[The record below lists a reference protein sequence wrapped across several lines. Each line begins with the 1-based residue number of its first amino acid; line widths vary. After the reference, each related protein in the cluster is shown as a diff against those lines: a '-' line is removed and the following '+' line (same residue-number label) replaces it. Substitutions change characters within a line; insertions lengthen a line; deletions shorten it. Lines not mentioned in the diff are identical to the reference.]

1 MRHDFYVYVLLDPR
15 KPGSFEYGPL
25 SFDYEPFY
33 VGKGKGKR
41 DRSHFR
47 MGNVRADAQRIRSP
61 FKVNKI
67 LKILEAGLE
76 PIVVRVKQ
84 EATEK
89 VALRLEIRAIELIGR
104 KPLGPLTNA
113 TSGGDGVSGYKGDE
127 LHCERKGKA
136 AKAWHATL
144 TPDELVQRSVSL
156 SIGVRKYLLS
166 CTPEQLAERGRRISE
181 GHKKRTPE
189 EQLLL
194 QTHFREVQL
203 NLPAKV
209 QRLKNKR
216 TSRGLKKFNATR
228 ATVHYL
234 DAAAKQ
240 SEAAHNYW
248 DSITDEERMSR
259 GAAIK
264 AGYAK
269 KSKRALTAKN
279 TKIADAIK
287 AKHASA
293 SVFDT
298 RMRSFMVMVG
308 VMMRNAN
315 IVDED
320 LKARLRASAT
330 RYYSKEAN
338 LDNKPSVLREKV
350 RKLIAA

>member
-15 KPGSFEYGPL
+15 KPGNFEYGPL

-47 MGNVRADAQRIRSP
+47 MGNVRQDAARIKSP

-67 LKILEAGLE
+67 LKILESGLE
-76 PIVVRVKQ
+76 PVVVRIKQ
-84 EATEK
+84 EATER
-89 VALRLEIRAIELIGR
+89 VAFKLEMRAIELIGR
-104 KPLGPLTNA
+104 KPLGPLTNL
-113 TSGGDGVSGYKGDE
+113 TNGGDGVSGYIGDA

-136 AKAWHATL
+136 AKAWHASL

-156 SIGVRKYLLS
+156 SVGVRKYLLS

-189 EQLLL
+189 DQLIL
-194 QTHFREVQL
+194 QAHFSEVQR
-203 NLPAKV
+203 NLPVAV

-216 TSRGLKKFNATR
+216 TRRGLRKFYATR
-228 ATVHYL
+228 AEVHYL
-234 DAAAKQ
+234 DVSAKQ
-240 SEAAHNYW
+240 SKAASEYW
-248 DSITDEERMSR
+248 NSITEEERTDR
-259 GAAIK
+259 ANAIK
-264 AGYAK
+264 VGYAK
-269 KSKRALTAKN
+269 KSQRAINAKN
-279 TKIADAIK
+279 SKIADTIK

-293 SVFDT
+293 SVFDS

-315 IVDED
+315 IVDDD

-330 RYYSKEAN
+330 RYYSKEVN
-338 LDNKPSVLREKV
+338 LDNKPRVLREKV